1 MKNRFASTTLTAG
14 FPSRELILLNGVWSA
29 LEKSH
34 MIEKPNIEDEKIII
48 ALNENFSIQVGDVEF
63 LPIGNDASAFSYRV
77 NTKDQKSYFLKIR
90 KEISNRA
97 GLFVPRFLKDNR
109 IKQVIAPLSTKTQEL
124 WANVD
129 GFAFILYPFITGNEA
144 MKVGMTDAHWTEFGA
159 TLKRIHT
166 TELTGSTLQ
175 YVMQESFTPKWGS
188 LAKMLHEQVNAR
200 NYDDPYQKQLA
211 IFWKENNE
219 KIQTLIERAEILG
232 KRLQRT
238 NLEFVLC
245 HADIHTANI
254 LITQE
259 QNMLIVDWDDTLLA
273 PKERDLMFVLG
284 ENTVETR
291 EERLFFE
298 GYGRLEINPLALAY
312 YRYEWCVQEV
322 GDFGERVF
330 LMKDVGEN
338 TKNNSVEGFMKLFS
352 RGDVVETA
360 FNTSVEV

>member
-1 MKNRFASTTLTAG
+1 
-14 FPSRELILLNGVWSA
+14 
-29 LEKSH
+29 
-34 MIEKPNIEDEKIII
+34 MIEKPNIKDEKIINT
-48 ALNENFSIQVGDVEF
+48 LNENYLILVSDIEF
-63 LPIGNDASAFSYRV
+63 LPVGNDSSAWAYRV
-77 NTKDQKSYFLKIR
+77 DAKNKVSYFLKIR

-97 GLFVPRFLKDNR
+97 GLFVPRFLKDNG
-109 IKQVIAPLSTKTQEL
+109 IEQVIAPLSTKTQEL
-124 WANVD
+124 WVNID

-144 MKVGMTDAHWTEFGA
+144 MKVGMTDVQWMEFGS
-159 TLKRIHT
+159 TLKQIHA
-166 TELTGSTLQ
+166 TELTTHILK
-175 YVMQESFTPKWGS
+175 YVKHESFIPKWS
-188 LAKMLHEQVNAR
+188 RLAKMLHEQVNIR
-200 NYDDPYQKQLA
+200 EYDDPYQRQLA

-219 KIQTLIERAEILG
+219 KIQTLVERAEILG
-232 KRLQRT
+232 KRLQHT

-254 LITQE
+254 LITQK
-259 QNMLIVDWDDTLLA
+259 QNMFIVDWDDTLLA

-291 EERLFFE
+291 EEQLFFK
-298 GYGRLEINPLALAY
+298 GYGRMEINPLALAY

-330 LMKDVGEN
+330 LMKDAGEN
-338 TKNNSVEGFMKLFS
+338 TKEDSVEGFMKLFS